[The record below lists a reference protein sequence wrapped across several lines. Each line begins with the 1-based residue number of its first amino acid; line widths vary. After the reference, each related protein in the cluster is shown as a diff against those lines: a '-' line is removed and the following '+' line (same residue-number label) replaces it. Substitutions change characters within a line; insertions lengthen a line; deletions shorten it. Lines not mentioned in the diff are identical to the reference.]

1 MIPNINLLPKTDKRK
16 TESNLVFILIGVIV
30 LLALAFMLWQYF
42 SARSSL
48 ADFATEEATL
58 QQEVAKLQTDY
69 DNLIALQNRGSLE
82 NSVTFVERVSYPV
95 SPLIDETQDLLSANT
110 YLRSYSFSE
119 SAVSINVDFE
129 TLGNI
134 ANYVSALENSQY
146 FTDAQL
152 SNVSNFEVNP
162 VTSSEEEKEEEDE
175 TAKFNEVP
183 RYSTSITLEINQ
195 TYLATGG
202 VQ

>member
-16 TESNLVFILIGVIV
+16 AESNLVYILIGVIV

-48 ADFATEEATL
+48 ADFTTEEATL
-58 QQEVAKLQTDY
+58 QQEVEKLQTDY
-69 DNLIALQNRGSLE
+69 DNLITLQNRGSLE
-82 NSVTFVERVSYPV
+82 KSVTFVERVSYPV

-134 ANYVSALENSQY
+134 AQYVSALENSKY
-146 FTDAQL
+146 FSDAQL
-152 SNVSNFEVNP
+152 SNVSNFEVKP
-162 VTSSEEEKEEEDE
+162 EVSSEEEEDE
-175 TAKFNEVP
+175 TEKFNEVP
-183 RYSTSITLEINQ
+183 RYSTSIMLEINQ